1 MKENQTNRTDLYTII
16 SIISFFITFWVQIVF
31 GLLGRMDFLALF
43 NFIAYA
49 ISTGYFF
56 YNTIGKEDPKRI
68 RKLIFSTSI
77 MLSILIVIYLIVY
90 YIRIGINLG
99 TGL

>member
-43 NFIAYA
+43 NFIVYA
-49 ISTGYFF
+49 VSTSYFF
-56 YNTIGKEDPKRI
+56 NNVIEKEDPKRV
-68 RKLIFSTSI
+68 RKIIFTTSI
-77 MLSILIVIYLIVY
+77 MLTILFIIYLIVY
-90 YIRIGINLG
+90 YIRIGINLD
-99 TGL
+99 TSL

>member
-43 NFIAYA
+43 NFIVYA
-49 ISTGYFF
+49 VSTSYFF
-56 YNTIGKEDPKRI
+56 NNVIEREDPKRV
-68 RKLIFSTSI
+68 RKIIFTTSI
-77 MLSILIVIYLIVY
+77 MLTILFIIYLIVY

-99 TGL
+99 TSL